1 MTDYKQ
7 FCVEEAAWHIEKATE
22 ILKAR
27 DRDAKKYYEET
38 MLTYRSIARA
48 FPLLLWMRYSVS
60 QLDDQDVEENSRD
73 TPSQDQSDEDSSTL
87 ESQQTHLRF

>member
-7 FCVEEAAWHIEKATE
+7 FCVEEAMWHIEKATE

-60 QLDDQDVEENSRD
+60 QLDDQGEEESSRD
-73 TPSQDQSDEDSSTL
+73 MPSQVQSDEDSSTL
-87 ESQQTHLRF
+87 ESLQTHLRF

>member
-7 FCVEEAAWHIEKATE
+7 FCVEEAMWHIEKATE

-60 QLDDQDVEENSRD
+60 QLVDQGVEESSRD
-73 TPSQDQSDEDSSTL
+73 TPSPDLSDEDNCTL
-87 ESQQTHLRF
+87 ESLPTHLRF